1 MTMNTSSPRTA
12 RPVDHLVLPTAELD
26 VARARLDQLG
36 FVVAPV
42 GKHPFG
48 TENICVF
55 FGDDSFLEF
64 LAVGQRETCE
74 AEARNGNV
82 FVARDQAW
90 RFRNSNEGFSALVM
104 GTQDAKADHDAFV
117 QAGISAG
124 SILNFSRPF
133 RAPDGKEDTAGFRLA
148 FAADLRAPD
157 AFFFTCQRV
166 NTPKVDRTALQT
178 HENGAVALREIVLSE
193 VNPTDFQYPL
203 QEVINQRDVNA
214 HSFGMDLHAAN
225 ANVTVLT
232 PQGLRSFF
240 GVEASTTER
249 GLRLQAFVLAVRDL
263 AAVES
268 LLAKNNIP
276 FEKRGSRL
284 VVHKAPGQGAAIA
297 FEAF

>member
-1 MTMNTSSPRTA
+1 MYTAPRTP
-12 RPVDHLVLPTAELD
+12 RPVDHLVLPTADLEI
-26 VARARLDQLG
+26 ARTRLEQLG

-48 TENICVF
+48 TENVCVF
-55 FGDDSFLEF
+55 LGDDSFLEF
-64 LAVGQRETCE
+64 LAIGQRETCE
-74 AEARNGNV
+74 IEARNGNV

-90 RFRNSNEGFSALVM
+90 RFRNGQEGFSALVM
-104 GTQDAKADHDAFV
+104 RTHDATGDHQAFIE
-117 QAGISAG
+117 AGISAG
-124 SILNFSRPF
+124 AILNFTRPF
-133 RAPDGKEDTAGFRLA
+133 ATPDGKKDMAGFRLA

-157 AFFFTCQRV
+157 AFFFTCERV

-178 HENGAVALREIVLSE
+178 HKNGAGSLREVVLSE

-203 QEVINQRDVNA
+203 QEIINQRDVNA
-214 HSFGMDLHAAN
+214 HSFGMDLRAAN

-240 GVEASTTER
+240 GIEALETER

-268 LLAKNNIP
+268 LLTNNNIP
-276 FEKRGSRL
+276 YEKRGSRL
-284 VVHKAPGQGAAIA
+284 IVHRAPGQGAAIA
-297 FEAF
+297 FEAS

>member
-1 MTMNTSSPRTA
+1 MSTSSPREP
-12 RPVDHLVLPTAELD
+12 RPVDHLVLPTADLD
-26 VARARLDQLG
+26 VARSRLEHLG

-48 TENICVF
+48 TENVCVF
-55 FGDDSFLEF
+55 LGDDSFLEF
-64 LAVGQRETCE
+64 LAIGQRETCE

-82 FVARDQAW
+82 FVARDQAY
-90 RFRNSNEGFSALVM
+90 RFRNGPEGFSALVM
-104 GTQDAKADHDAFV
+104 GTQNANADHDAFV

-124 SILNFSRPF
+124 AVLNFSRPF
-133 RAPDGKEDTAGFRLA
+133 RTPDGGEDIAGFRLA

-157 AFFFTCQRV
+157 AFFFTCERV
-166 NTPKVDRTALQT
+166 NTPKVDRTTLQA

-225 ANVTVLT
+225 TNLTVLT

-240 GVEASTTER
+240 GIESPIAER
-249 GLRLQAFVLAVRDL
+249 GLRLQAFVLAVRDV

-268 LLAKNNIP
+268 LLSQNNIP

-284 VVHKAPGQGAAIA
+284 IVHKAPGQGAAIA
-297 FEAF
+297 FEAL